1 MSKTLVKILAVFLS
15 LLMILPL
22 AMSCGML
29 GGDENEESTTTTTKE
44 DTNEA
49 TPPTDLDAAI
59 AENPYASAGLELMHN
74 VIDDYYTART
84 DWLKS
89 DKGNSGACA
98 VWAVGSFIE
107 ALAESYRLNP
117 NDAEIKKIYIDA
129 LDGLLEAYKVENV
142 TIRTPNR
149 GTFSGIS
156 YYNATR
162 GMSGD
167 YYYDDNAWLCIQL
180 LEAYTLLKDDKYLA
194 LAEENL
200 EFLWTGWDE
209 EVLGGGIYW
218 DKSYGGKNTCAN
230 GPVAI
235 AFLMAYQYTEKE
247 EYLTKAKQIYD
258 WANEKLL
265 EGNLYIDSLGKDGGK
280 NSWKAA
286 YNQATMI
293 YAASQLY
300 EITGE
305 EDYYK
310 HAKKVVTATIGLMFK
325 VQGGR
330 NDMDVSMNGN
340 PIYKA
345 WCIGWLVRSYVK
357 YYQIDPAKNT
367 AALKY
372 MELVLDK
379 ELTTKTKDGYYDP
392 YFLSGDWGSESKTDV
407 LQPTGLVSVFC
418 LAGYYDIYLKKK

>member
-1 MSKTLVKILAVFLS
+1 MSKTLVRILAAFLS

-22 AMSCGML
+22 AMSCGTL
-29 GGDENEESTTTTTKE
+29 GTDENEEGTTTTTKE
-44 DTNEA
+44 DTSEV
-49 TPPTDLDAAI
+49 TPPSDLDAAI

-74 VIDDYYTART
+74 VIDDYYTKRT

-89 DKGNSGACA
+89 STTDSGACA

-107 ALAESYRLNP
+107 ALAEAYRLNP
-117 NDAEIKKIYIDA
+117 EDKEIKEIYIDS
-129 LDGLLEAYKVENV
+129 LDGLLQEYKVENV

-149 GTFSGIS
+149 GTFAGIT

-180 LEAYTLLKDDKYLA
+180 LEAYSLLEDEKYLA

-265 EGNLYIDSLGKDGGK
+265 DGSLYIDSIGKDGGK
-280 NSWKAA
+280 NGWKAA
-286 YNQATMI
+286 YNQATML
-293 YAASQLY
+293 YAASQLF

-310 HAKKVVTATIGLMFK
+310 HAKKVYNATIGLMFK
-325 VQGGR
+325 VEGGR
-330 NDMDVSMNGN
+330 KDMKVSMNGN

-345 WCIGWLVRSYVK
+345 WCIGWLTRSYVK
-357 YYQIDPAKNT
+357 YYTIDETKNES
-367 AALKY
+367 ALNY
-372 MELVLDK
+372 LELVLDK
-379 ELTTKTKDGYYDP
+379 ELTTKSKAGYYDP
-392 YFLSGDWGSESKTDV
+392 YFLTGDWGSESTTDV

-418 LAGYYDIYLKKK
+418 LAGYYDIYLKK